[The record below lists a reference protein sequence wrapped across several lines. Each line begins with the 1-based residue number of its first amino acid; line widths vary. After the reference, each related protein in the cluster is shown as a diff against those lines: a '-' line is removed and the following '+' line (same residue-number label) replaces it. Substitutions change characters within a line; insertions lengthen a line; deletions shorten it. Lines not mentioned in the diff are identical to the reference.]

1 MPLRGAPLT
10 LTRTLAD
17 QLAEDVQAG
26 EPLEA
31 AAGKRGIGVTTVYRW
46 LQVGREDRDSWIN
59 DQPQPIRPDTAS
71 DCEYFWQRIVQARAT
86 LEARVARSALVATEE
101 GTKDAAIRS
110 KASLDWL
117 GRHPSTRQRWGL
129 QVQVEHTG
137 SVDHRLQQLATL
149 PPTDLLALASPELRA
164 LVDDEPPSA

>member
-1 MPLRGAPLT
+1 MALRGAPLT

-31 AAGKRGIGVTTVYRW
+31 AAGKRGIANSTVYNW
-46 LQVGREDRDSWIN
+46 LATARDASGEWH
-59 DQPQPIRPDTAS
+59 PGQPIRDDS
-71 DCEYFWQRIVQARAT
+71 LSECLYFLDCITRARAT

-137 SVDHRLQQLATL
+137 SVEHRLTSAT
-149 PPTDLLALASPELRA
+149 DDELRSLAAWDDTPA
-164 LVDDEPPSA
+164 LPGATTP